1 MILEL
6 YPDCSRCEAIC
17 CVALAFDASAE
28 FAVDK
33 AAGEPCRH
41 LTATNR
47 CRIHSRLPEHGFS
60 GCAKYDCYGAG
71 QRATALI
78 GQARFRDPSVRTRT
92 LVDTFTRLVAI
103 GELLLLL
110 REAGRLELGTES
122 ETERTRL
129 QSELESLDTVERL
142 AHADVE
148 RYERAVHQFL
158 RGLASIAREHVRL
171 RRMARVLPV
180 Q

>member
-1 MILEL
+1 MTLEL
-6 YPDCSRCEAIC
+6 YADCSRCEAIC

-33 AAGEPCRH
+33 AAGEHCRH

-47 CRIHSRLPEHGFS
+47 CRIHSRLPDRGFS

-71 QRATALI
+71 QRATALVR
-78 GQARFRDPSVRTRT
+78 QATFDDPSVRTRT
-92 LVDTFTRLVAI
+92 LAETFARLVAL

-110 REAGRLELGTES
+110 REAGRLELGTER

-129 QSELESLDTVERL
+129 QSELESLDTLERI
-142 AHADVE
+142 ACVDVE
-148 RYERAVHQFL
+148 RYERTVHQFL
-158 RGLASIAREHVRL
+158 RGMESIAREHVRL

-180 Q
+180 R